1 MILIRHNA
9 FGMFDETVR
18 VVAGPNISKLKEMSK
33 VERLLEVT
41 HCGME
46 DWSIGWILRWD
57 MINKE
62 KCHLSTFV
70 KYSFRTWNLT
80 L

>member
-9 FGMFDETVR
+9 FAIIDATVR
-18 VVAGPNISKLKEMSK
+18 VVAEPNISKLKEMSK

-46 DWSIGWILRWD
+46 DWSIGWILTWD
-57 MINKE
+57 MMNKE

-70 KYSFRTWNLT
+70 KHFFRTWNLT